1 MSPRSPQA
9 TPDFRRVMQEASLAR
24 DWLFMRRRVTEIRI
38 ERRAV
43 LAGLALAAGAG
54 SSALAATK
62 LETVEV
68 VTSRG
73 RTRFQVEIAATK
85 AEQERGLMFRKSLA
99 PDRGMLFTY
108 KRPQPVAYWM
118 KNTLI
123 PLDILYIQANGRILS
138 IARNA
143 RPHDLTPLASGG
155 PVLGV
160 LEIAGGRA
168 AQLGILP
175 GDRVLHRIFPK

>member
-1 MSPRSPQA
+1 
-9 TPDFRRVMQEASLAR
+9 
-24 DWLFMRRRVTEIRI
+24 MRRRVSEFGIG
-38 ERRAV
+38 RRV
-43 LAGLALAAGAG
+43 FLAGLALAVSAETP
-54 SSALAATK
+54 ALAAPK
-62 LETVEV
+62 LESLEI

-108 KRPQPVAYWM
+108 KRPQAVAYWM

-123 PLDILYIQANGRILS
+123 PLDILYIQADGRVLS

-143 RPHDLTPLASGG
+143 RPRDLTPLASGG

>member
-1 MSPRSPQA
+1 MAKRMI
-9 TPDFRRVMQEASLAR
+9 D
-24 DWLFMRRRVTEIRI
+24 
-38 ERRAV
+38 RRAI
-43 LAGLALAAGAG
+43 LALAGGAW
-54 SSALAATK
+54 ALGFGGAQAAQAK

-73 RTRFQVEIAATK
+73 RARFQVEIAATQ
-85 AEQERGLMFRKSLA
+85 AEQARGLMFRKALA

-108 KRPQPVAYWM
+108 KRPQPAAYWM

-123 PLDILYIQANGRILS
+123 PLDIIFIQPDGRILS
-138 IARNA
+138 IVRNA
-143 RPHDLTPLASGG
+143 RPHDETPLPSGG
-155 PVLGV
+155 LVLGV

-175 GDRVLHRIFPK
+175 GDRVLHRIFPKV

>member
-1 MSPRSPQA
+1 MSEPRLS
-9 TPDFRRVMQEASLAR
+9 
-24 DWLFMRRRVTEIRI
+24 
-38 ERRAV
+38 RRAIFA
-43 LAGLALAAGAG
+43 LAGGACAFGFGGARAAEAR
-54 SSALAATK
+54 
-62 LETVEV
+62 LEAVEV

-73 RTRFQVEIAATK
+73 RARFQVEIAATP
-85 AEQERGLMFRKSLA
+85 AEQAKGLMFRKSLA

-108 KRPQPVAYWM
+108 KRPQPAAFWM

-123 PLDILYIQANGRILS
+123 PLDIIFIQPDGRILS
-138 IARNA
+138 IVRNA
-143 RPHDLTPLASGG
+143 RPHDETPLPSGG
-155 PVLGV
+155 MILGV

>member
-1 MSPRSPQA
+1 
-9 TPDFRRVMQEASLAR
+9 
-24 DWLFMRRRVTEIRI
+24 VTDRTID
-38 ERRAV
+38 RRAI
-43 LAGLALAAGAG
+43 LALTGGVWALGAG
-54 SSALAATK
+54 VSSAAEAR

-73 RTRFQVEIAATK
+73 RARFQVEIAVTQ
-85 AEQERGLMFRKSLA
+85 AEQARGLMFRKSLA

-123 PLDILYIQANGRILS
+123 PLDIIYIQPDGRILS
-138 IARNA
+138 IVRNA
-143 RPHDLTPLASGG
+143 RPHDETPLPSGG
-155 PVLGV
+155 LVLGV

-175 GDRVLHRIFPK
+175 GDRVLHRIFPKG

>member
-1 MSPRSPQA
+1 MVERVI
-9 TPDFRRVMQEASLAR
+9 DRRIL
-24 DWLFMRRRVTEIRI
+24 L
-38 ERRAV
+38 
-43 LAGLALAAGAG
+43 GALVSAACGAG
-54 SSALAATK
+54 KASATSK

-68 VTSRG
+68 VTGRG
-73 RTRFQVEIAATK
+73 RARFQVEIAATL
-85 AEQERGLMFRKSLA
+85 AEQKRGLMFRKSLA

-108 KRPQPVAYWM
+108 KRPQPAAYWM

-123 PLDILYIQANGRILS
+123 PLDIIYIQADGRILS
-138 IARNA
+138 IVRNA
-143 RPHDLTPLASGG
+143 RPHDETPLPAGG
-155 PVLGV
+155 LVLGV